1 MITGFV
7 VALPEELST
16 LTAKKIAKGCCLFIA
31 DNKVVAYS
39 GTGPENARLA
49 AELLINQGAEKL
61 ISWGCAA
68 ALDTML
74 QPGNLVLATQLIDED
89 QALLAT
95 DSQWF
100 KSTQQKLQQH
110 LTIQSGGLA
119 ESKTLVVSCNEKSQL
134 HEKTGAIA
142 VDMESIAVAKV
153 AMHYQLPFL
162 AIRAIADPANM
173 NLPKAISAALNEQG
187 DVELSKLLFFIL
199 RHPTEI
205 PGLIKLG
212 LHFQAAK
219 NTLKQV
225 AKHLEDIVS
234 FAQPLQL

>member
-16 LTAKKIAKGCCLFIA
+16 LTAKKIVKGCCLFIA
-31 DNKVVAYS
+31 DDKVVAYS

-49 AELLINQGAEKL
+49 AELLVNQGAEKL

-74 QPGNLVLATQLIDED
+74 QPGNLVLATQLIDEN

-95 DSQWF
+95 DRQWLKSSQQ
-100 KSTQQKLQQH
+100 TLQQH

-119 ESKTLVVSCNEKSQL
+119 ESKTLVASGNEKSQL
-134 HEKTGAIA
+134 HKKTGAIA

-153 AMHYQLPFL
+153 AMHYQIPFL
-162 AIRAIADPANM
+162 AIRAIADPTSM
-173 NLPKAISAALNEQG
+173 DLPKAISAALNKQG
-187 DVELSKLLFFIL
+187 DIDLSKLLLFIL
-199 RHPTEI
+199 CHPNEI

-225 AKHLEDIVS
+225 AKHLDKIVS
-234 FAQPLQL
+234 YTQPSST

>member
-1 MITGFV
+1 VITGFV